1 MDQPTAVTLDEAALT
16 PDGLHIVYPAHK
28 ALEAQE
34 TLHMTVPDDYQPERS
49 TEITSEL
56 ISVHTALEAI
66 PRPVR
71 LALYLIYA
79 IGGVILIYLSSKQIV
94 GPDEMALWAGLGTVF
109 GLTAAGNINNR

>member
-1 MDQPTAVTLDEAALT
+1 MDQQAAVNLDEAALT

-34 TLHMTVPDDYQPERS
+34 TLHMTVPDDYTPERS
-49 TEITSEL
+49 TEFIG
-56 ISVHTALEAI
+56 VHTALEAI

-79 IGGVILIYLSSKQIV
+79 IGGVILIYLSSKQII